1 MSLCKR
7 VKTVNTRGMNLERD
21 YTIIFIIVVYDVKI
35 VFKVLTTL
43 VHILKTSF
51 LY

>member
-1 MSLCKR
+1 M
-7 VKTVNTRGMNLERD
+7 NTRGMNLERD